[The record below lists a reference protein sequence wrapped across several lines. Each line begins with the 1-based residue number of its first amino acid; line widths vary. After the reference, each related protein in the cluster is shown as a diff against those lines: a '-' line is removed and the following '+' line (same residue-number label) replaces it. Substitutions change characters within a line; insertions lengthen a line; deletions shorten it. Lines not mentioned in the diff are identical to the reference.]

1 LESEVC
7 ELREKVKRLELENLS
22 LLTDQLKIAKVNQ
35 KKEVETILGRVFT
48 PGQMK
53 KLMNPEK
60 KSIKWCP
67 EDISSA
73 ISFRSVT
80 PKGYRYLRTN
90 NHPLPGLSTLR
101 TWAATFDICS

>member
-1 LESEVC
+1 MDSSLFWGHLYNRLESEVC
-7 ELREKVKRLELENLS
+7 ELREKLKRLELENLS
-22 LLTDQLKIAKVNQ
+22 VTDQLKIANVNQ

-48 PGQMK
+48 PGQIK

-60 KSIKWCP
+60 KRIKWSP

-80 PKGYRYLRTN
+80 PKGYR
-90 NHPLPGLSTLR
+90 
-101 TWAATFDICS
+101 